1 MRKVAPT
8 KSNLLKIKDELSFA
22 RQGYELLDQKRNILV
37 LELLNLVDQ
46 TEAYQ
51 KQIEETLALAYRSLE
66 ETTLRMGWRKTAS
79 LSGAVNVTSNI
90 KLDQRKVM
98 GVILPV
104 VDTDFTDREP
114 HFSPVG
120 TSIYVDETVAN
131 FKEALKQMGH
141 LAELKVSITRLALE
155 VKKTIRKVNAL
166 EKIAI
171 PDLMETLDMI
181 QNRLEEQERE
191 NLMLLKSVKA
201 RLEKRTS
208 EVR

>member
-46 TEAYQ
+46 TEAFQ
-51 KQIEETLALAYRSLE
+51 KQIEETLNLAYHSLE

-79 LSGAVNVTSNI
+79 LSGAVNVSAGI
-90 KLDQRKVM
+90 KLSQRKVM
-98 GVILPV
+98 GVSLPV

-120 TSIYVDETVAN
+120 TSVYVDETVEH

-141 LAELKVSITRLALE
+141 LAELKVSISRLALE

-171 PDLMETLDMI
+171 PELNETLAMI
-181 QNRLEEQERE
+181 RNRLEEQERE
-191 NLMLLKSVKA
+191 NLMLLKSVKS
-201 RLEKRTS
+201 RLEKR
-208 EVR
+208 RRLK